1 MEGSVRSG
9 GVVKKKSSSGCLIIK
24 KKDDRIGVGSSMGSQ
39 KVKKR
44 PRMVES
50 SDLESSEE
58 LLEPIR
64 RKSGEKYHNGGVGG
78 VKSGVE
84 SRDFGRNGKI
94 ESERKRSKLDL
105 FDFDEYDE
113 FDEEMKWNVA
123 RTGSSREFVSGGS
136 SRNMMTEK
144 RKHSNIDSSSSL
156 SGSRTKG
163 DEYGVKKR
171 CDFDDDETHIPIS
184 SLLRLKY
191 QDSSQEPIR
200 LQGKNGVLK
209 VMVNKKKKIELSH
222 KEYDVESRKGSRS
235 EDVVRKDLLGR
246 ASLYSDSK
254 RPEKRPVSIKTEQTE
269 LKSQKSVLAKGIKS
283 VDSENDET
291 DTSLKLAP
299 PSSQPVSSK
308 TRGTKEE
315 SRSLAAEDVTP
326 VKSKEG
332 KLKRRASMEKQQ
344 LQPASS
350 KARVIKEESRY
361 IAAENVTPAKT
372 KEGKLKRGGS
382 TEKQQLRER
391 IRGMLIEAGWTIDYR
406 PRRNRDYLDAV
417 YINPS
422 GTAYWS
428 IIKAY
433 DALQKQSG
441 EDPGK
446 SKHDGGSTSF
456 APLADELI
464 NKLTRQTRKKI
475 EKEMKKK
482 RKDDAKNRDYKKST
496 MQESAEDTD
505 GDQHEERLSS
515 YVKKKGKFLKSKSN
529 ATDQESDG
537 DTSGDSSKGGRSK
550 PDMSG
555 KSSIGAASNT
565 RRSRIIGRCTLLVRR
580 SDKEQDSENDGYVP
594 YTGKRTLLAWMID
607 SGTVKLSQKVQ
618 YMNRRRTR
626 VKLEGWITRD
636 GVHCGCCSKILPVSK
651 FELHAGSTLRQPFQN
666 IMLESGVSLL
676 ECLVDAWNRQEESD
690 RQDFHTVNID
700 EDDPDDDTC
709 GICGDGGDLMCCDGC
724 PSTFHQSCLGI
735 QMLPQ
740 GDWHCPNCTCKFC
753 GTASN
758 NAEEGE
764 GAVDGLIC
772 CSLCEKKYHKSCS
785 LDRNALA
792 TSSNNPSVS
801 FCGQKCQELYD
812 HLQKILGIKHEIE
825 AGFSW
830 SLIQRTDLDSD
841 RSHHAFSQRVE
852 CNSKLAVALAV
863 MDECFLPI
871 VDRKSGINIIHN
883 VLYNCGS
890 NFSRLN
896 FRGFYTAILER
907 GDEIISAAS
916 IRIHGTQLAEM
927 PYIGTRN
934 IYRRQGM
941 CSRLLSA
948 IETVLSTL
956 KVEKLIIPAIS
967 EHMHT
972 WTAVFGFNP
981 LEESQRQGMKSINM
995 LVFPGTDMLQKRLL
1009 NGETLEAGVN
1019 AGDSKYSVPQLPA
1032 LVEKADKDS
1041 PTKCD
1046 DLLDEACVEKIDDGV
1061 DASNSPYTPVDLS
1074 DSATVRALSAD
1085 CGSDVQ
1091 ISSKEARS
1099 VQSNMEKKLAEST
1112 TKSMPS
1118 SPSGASMGD
1127 QFCIDKV
1134 DDGVGASDSPSTPVD
1149 SSDSAMVRAQSAD
1162 CGYGIQISS
1171 KEARSVQSNMEK
1183 KLAESTTKSM
1193 PSSPSGA
1200 SMGDEVCVEKVDDSV
1215 GASDYPTTPVDL
1227 SDSAMVRARSA
1238 DCGSDI
1244 QISSKEARSVQSNM
1258 EKKLAEPTTKSMPSS
1273 PSGASIGTA
1282 DSGDAASAPST
1293 EVDAQSSE
1301 PVHQKLCISLDE
1313 PSARNTEV
1321 EKQNEEVSDNTSIDA
1336 NGEGLRTDVT
1346 DSCLEPAAQSAVEE
1360 TDKTKVARNIE
1371 VEKQNEEVSDNT
1383 SIDANGKG
1391 LRTDATDSCLEPAA
1405 RSAVEET
1412 DKTKVS
1418 VCVSATCASA
1428 KPATDVLSDST
1439 QLSRPDVQNGQH
1451 VGLKQTSDIKHL
1463 GDADVSMEEGI
1474 LDASPIGDG
1483 VSDNNGAEVSSSRPA
1498 IDSSVE
1504 TSLDAARENNTDGQL
1519 GLSPGSQACGLNPSD
1534 GRSEEKVSLDKKIV
1548 YSEPSQAKSH
1558 EVTVVGSSSGNVDSS
1573 ADVSAELAAEEKIET
1588 QV

>member
-9 GVVKKKSSSGCLIIK
+9 GIVKKKSSSGCLIIK
-24 KKDDRIGVGSSMGSQ
+24 KKDDTMGMGGGGEGGGGCSRGSE

-44 PRMVES
+44 HRMVE

-64 RKSGEKYHNGGVGG
+64 RKGGEKFHNGSVDS

-84 SRDFGRNGKI
+84 TREFGRKGII

-123 RTGSSREFVSGGS
+123 RTTGSSREFGSGS
-136 SRNMMTEK
+136 SRNPNNIMTEK

-163 DEYGVKKR
+163 DEHGVKKR
-171 CDFDDDETHIPIS
+171 HDLDDDEAHIPIS
-184 SLLRLKY
+184 SLRRLKY
-191 QDSSQEPIR
+191 RESSQEPIR

-209 VMVNKKKKIELSH
+209 VMVNKKKKIDLSH
-222 KEYDVESRKGSRS
+222 KEYNVESRKGSRS
-235 EDVVRKDLLGR
+235 EDVVKKDLQGR
-246 ASLYSDSK
+246 ASLYPDSK
-254 RPEKRPVSIKTEQTE
+254 RPEKRPLSIKTEQAE
-269 LKSQKSVLAKGIKS
+269 LKSQKKFLAKGIKS
-283 VDSENDET
+283 VDSENDGT
-291 DTSLKLAP
+291 DASFKLAP

-308 TRGTKEE
+308 AMGTKEE
-315 SRSLAAEDVTP
+315 SRSVAAEDVTP
-326 VKSKEG
+326 AKSKEG
-332 KLKRRASMEKQQ
+332 KLKRRGSMEKQQ

-350 KARVIKEESRY
+350 KASVIKEESRSA
-361 IAAENVTPAKT
+361 AAENVTPAKS
-372 KEGKLKRGGS
+372 KEGKLKQGGS

-441 EDPGK
+441 EDSGK
-446 SKHDGGSTSF
+446 SKLDGGSTSF
-456 APLADELI
+456 APLADDLI

-505 GDQHEERLSS
+505 GDHHEERLSS
-515 YVKKKGKFLKSKSN
+515 YVKKKGKFLKGKSH
-529 ATDQESDG
+529 AIDQESDG

-550 PDMSG
+550 QDMSG
-555 KSSIGAASNT
+555 KSSIGAANAIK
-565 RRSRIIGRCTLLVRR
+565 SRIIGRCTLLVRR
-580 SDKEQDSENDGYVP
+580 SDKEQDSESDGYVP

-607 SGTVKLSQKVQ
+607 SGTVTLSQKVQ

-666 IMLESGVSLL
+666 IILESGVSLL
-676 ECLVDAWNRQEESD
+676 ECLVDAWNQQEESD
-690 RQDFHTVNID
+690 CQDFHTVKVD
-700 EDDPDDDTC
+700 DDDPDDDTC

-735 QMLPQ
+735 QMLPP

-753 GTASN
+753 GTASTI
-758 NAEEGE
+758 ADESE
-764 GAVDGLIC
+764 GAVDGLLC
-772 CSLCEKKYHKSCS
+772 CSLYHISCS
-785 LDRNALA
+785 LDMNALPA
-792 TSSNNPSVS
+792 SSNNPSVS

-812 HLQKILGIKHEIE
+812 HLQKILGVKHEIE

-830 SLIQRTDLDSD
+830 SLIQRTDLDFD

-941 CSRLLSA
+941 CRRLLSA
-948 IETVLSTL
+948 IETVLSML

-981 LEESQRQGMKSINM
+981 LEESQRLEMKSINM

-1009 NGETLEAGVN
+1009 NGETLEAGIN
-1019 AGDSKYSVPQLPA
+1019 AGDSKHSVPRLPD

-1041 PTKCD
+1041 PPKCD
-1046 DLLDEACVEKIDDGV
+1046 RHLGDEVCVGKVDGGV
-1061 DASNSPYTPVDLS
+1061 GASDSPSTPADLS
-1074 DSATVRALSAD
+1074 DSAMVRAQSAD
-1085 CGSDVQ
+1085 CGSDIQ
-1091 ISSKEARS
+1091 NSSKEARS

-1112 TKSMPS
+1112 TNSMPS

-1127 QFCIDKV
+1127 EVGVEKV
-1134 DDGVGASDSPSTPVD
+1134 DDSVGASDSPSTPVNL
-1149 SSDSAMVRAQSAD
+1149 SASAMVRAQSAD
-1162 CGYGIQISS
+1162 CGSDIQISS
-1171 KEARSVQSNMEK
+1171 KEAISVQSNMEK
-1183 KLAESTTKSM
+1183 KLVESTTKSM

-1200 SMGDEVCVEKVDDSV
+1200 S
-1215 GASDYPTTPVDL
+1215 
-1227 SDSAMVRARSA
+1227 
-1238 DCGSDI
+1238 
-1244 QISSKEARSVQSNM
+1244 
-1258 EKKLAEPTTKSMPSS
+1258 
-1273 PSGASIGTA
+1273 IGNA
-1282 DSGDAASAPST
+1282 DSGDAALGPST

-1301 PVHQKLCISLDE
+1301 PLHKKFCISLDE
-1313 PSARNTEV
+1313 AS
-1321 EKQNEEVSDNTSIDA
+1321 
-1336 NGEGLRTDVT
+1336 
-1346 DSCLEPAAQSAVEE
+1346 
-1360 TDKTKVARNIE
+1360 ARNIE

-1391 LRTDATDSCLEPAA
+1391 FSADITESCFLEPAA
-1405 RSAVEET
+1405 QSAVEET
-1412 DKTKVS
+1412 EKTKVS
-1418 VCVSATCASA
+1418 LCVSATCVSA
-1428 KPATDVLSDST
+1428 KPAINVLSDST
-1439 QLSRPDVQNGQH
+1439 QPSRPDVQNGQH
-1451 VGLKQTSDIKHL
+1451 VALKQTSDIKCL
-1463 GDADVSMEEGI
+1463 GDADISLEEGN
-1474 LDASPIGDG
+1474 LDASPIGG
-1483 VSDNNGAEVSSSRPA
+1483 VNDNKGAEVSSSIPA
-1498 IDSSVE
+1498 IDSSIGI
-1504 TSLDAARENNTDGQL
+1504 SLDVARENNTE
-1519 GLSPGSQACGLNPSD
+1519 SQVCGLNPSD
-1534 GRSEEKVSLDKKIV
+1534 GCSEAKVSLDEKVV
-1548 YSEPSQAKSH
+1548 YFEPSQAESH
-1558 EVTVVGSSSGNVDSS
+1558 EVTVVGSCSGTVDSS

-1588 QV
+1588 PV